1 MDKITYLRYNCP
13 YDFSIFIQR
22 LQDFEKEKGSKD
34 KQITE
39 LGKIINKCMK

>member
-22 LQDFEKEKGSKD
+22 LQDFEKED
-34 KQITE
+34 KQIAE
-39 LGKIINKCMK
+39 LNKCMK